1 MTTPA
6 TPRRQAKPFQV
17 RNTHHELDG
26 VKVPQ
31 GTPGAVRISVL
42 TAKWYGYINGRPVPL
57 RTDDYDLAV
66 ERLAVLRMEAG
77 VGDKSSPDATLAA
90 ILSAKARRE
99 DLIAELGF
107 DSPNDTRAA
116 RNRRR
121 EARQKH
127 IAGFVYVLLAENGL
141 VKIGQTAD
149 PPGRLH
155 TFSFF
160 PVQVWPIHLIHT
172 DSMNW
177 VELHLHEESG
187 ARPSVA

>member
-77 VGDKSSPDATLAA
+77 GSLVAL
-90 ILSAKARRE
+90 LE
-99 DLIAELGF
+99 F
-107 DSPNDTRAA
+107 TRFGTIP
-116 RNRRR
+116 R
-121 EARQKH
+121 
-127 IAGFVYVLLAENGL
+127 
-141 VKIGQTAD
+141 KIC
-149 PPGRLH
+149 
-155 TFSFF
+155 
-160 PVQVWPIHLIHT
+160 
-172 DSMNW
+172 
-177 VELHLHEESG
+177 
-187 ARPSVA
+187 